1 MKKYNQLYNRVFNAL
16 HMRDNFVIASELHH
30 DQVVDRVAET
40 LKTYHKTHG
49 MIDMREMAEAIIED
63 MLVMP

>member
-1 MKKYNQLYNRVFNAL
+1 
-16 HMRDNFVIASELHH
+16 MRDNFVIASELHH